1 MRLGFQIR
9 EAWLNF
15 SAAKLRF
22 FLAILGILIGT
33 ASVVAML
40 SGGKIAT
47 AQVLKQFK
55 ALGTDLM
62 AVHFIAPRHKTHATQ
77 PISIETLLG
86 LSRFNSVTL
95 VAPYTMQYRSIT
107 LPEGKSMGINL
118 LGVTQQFAEINK
130 IPMAQGRFVHL
141 FDNNAPYAVI
151 GDTFYKKIRAHTFH
165 NIIGQQLK
173 IGQRLFT
180 IIGIMKPA
188 QNNPFVFQDLNNGII
203 VPLKTLLTSRRDA
216 SIDYLLLKLQ
226 PNSNIDQVQQQLSR
240 YLKGR
245 NPQQRL
251 IFHSAKRLIEGMVKQ
266 KKVLT
271 LFLGFIGGISLLVG
285 GIGVMNIMLVSVTER
300 RQEIGI
306 RMAIGARRYDIQLLF
321 LIEAVTL
328 SIVGGLLGILCGI
341 IVTAVIAELNHW
353 DFTLFLSPIVLGFT
367 VSAAMG
373 IFFGWYPAFKASRV
387 DPITCLHAE

>member
-1 MRLGFQIR
+1 MRADSTR
-9 EAWLNF
+9 
-15 SAAKLRF
+15 
-22 FLAILGILIGT
+22 
-33 ASVVAML
+33 
-40 SGGKIAT
+40 
-47 AQVLKQFK
+47 
-55 ALGTDLM
+55 
-62 AVHFIAPRHKTHATQ
+62 
-77 PISIETLLG
+77 
-86 LSRFNSVTL
+86 
-95 VAPYTMQYRSIT
+95 
-107 LPEGKSMGINL
+107 
-118 LGVTQQFAEINK
+118 
-130 IPMAQGRFVHL
+130 
-141 FDNNAPYAVI
+141 
-151 GDTFYKKIRAHTFH
+151 
-165 NIIGQQLK
+165 
-173 IGQRLFT
+173 FT
-180 IIGIMKPA
+180 IIGIMKPV

-203 VPLKTLLTSRRDA
+203 VPLKTPLTPRSDA
-216 SIDYLLLKLQ
+216 TIDYLLLKLK

-353 DFTLFLSPIVLGFT
+353 DFTLFSHRSYSASLFLPQWESFLVGTQLLKHHVLIRLPASMQSNLSTL
-367 VSAAMG
+367 M
-373 IFFGWYPAFKASRV
+373 
-387 DPITCLHAE
+387 